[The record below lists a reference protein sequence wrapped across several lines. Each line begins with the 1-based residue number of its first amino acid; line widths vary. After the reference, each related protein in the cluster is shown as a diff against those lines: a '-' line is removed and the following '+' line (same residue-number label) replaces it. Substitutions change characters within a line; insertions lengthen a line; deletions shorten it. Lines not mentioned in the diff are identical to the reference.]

1 VRVRTYCFPGFL
13 RGLPGTSTRN
23 HPHDPTT
30 SKPVVPR
37 GMDSYFSA
45 VMGLRAALVG
55 YVVPVPRC
63 KTPRRSLGG
72 LALVAL
78 VALVVTGCGAA
89 SSQQRASLH
98 TSGEKRLLS
107 LVARARVDA
116 SKHDGTAVH
125 AVLGEFVSE
134 VRTLNTSGQL
144 SGTTAGKLDR
154 AARLTAAQAQQQ
166 LHPAAVTNTATQT
179 TTTQTTAVPTPDPGT
194 TTVPAPA
201 TTPTSGAATG
211 PSGPPSPAANTPAQ
225 NGQGDDQSGPPGRGH
240 GHAYGHRYAD
250 DGSGWWGILSNWIN
264 SQNHGGGGGD

>member
-1 VRVRTYCFPGFL
+1 
-13 RGLPGTSTRN
+13 
-23 HPHDPTT
+23 
-30 SKPVVPR
+30 
-37 GMDSYFSA
+37 
-45 VMGLRAALVG
+45 VG

-63 KTPRRSLGG
+63 KTPRWSLGG

-78 VALVVTGCGAA
+78 VVAGCGAA

-134 VRTLNTSGQL
+134 VRTLNTAGQL

-166 LHPAAVTNTATQT
+166 LHPAAAANPAIQTTTATQAT
-179 TTTQTTAVPTPDPGT
+179 TVPTPDPNT
-194 TTVPAPA
+194 TTSPAPA
-201 TTPTSGAATG
+201 TTPTPGATTG

-225 NGQGDDQSGPPGRGH
+225 NGQGDDQSGPAGPGH
-240 GHAYGHRYAD
+240 GHAYGHRDAD
-250 DGSGWWGILSNWIN
+250 ERSGWWGILSNWIN

>member
-1 VRVRTYCFPGFL
+1 
-13 RGLPGTSTRN
+13 
-23 HPHDPTT
+23 
-30 SKPVVPR
+30 
-37 GMDSYFSA
+37 M
-45 VMGLRAALVG
+45 G

-63 KTPRRSLGG
+63 KTPRWSLGG

-78 VALVVTGCGAA
+78 VVAGCGAA

-154 AARLTAAQAQQQ
+154 AARLTAAQAQEQ
-166 LHPAAVTNTATQT
+166 LHPAAATTTAAQT
-179 TTTQTTAVPTPDPGT
+179 TTVPTPDPGT
-194 TTVPAPA
+194 TTSPAPA
-201 TTPTSGAATG
+201 ITPTPGATTG
-211 PSGPPSPAANTPAQ
+211 PPGPPSPAAKTPSQ
-225 NGQGDDQSGPPGRGH
+225 NGQGHDQGGPAGPGH

>member
-1 VRVRTYCFPGFL
+1 
-13 RGLPGTSTRN
+13 
-23 HPHDPTT
+23 
-30 SKPVVPR
+30 
-37 GMDSYFSA
+37 
-45 VMGLRAALVG
+45 MGLRAALVG

-63 KTPRRSLGG
+63 KTPRWSLGG

-78 VALVVTGCGAA
+78 VVAGCGAA

-166 LHPAAVTNTATQT
+166 LHPAAAADTATQT
-179 TTTQTTAVPTPDPGT
+179 TPAMQTTTVSTPDPET
-194 TTVPAPA
+194 TTSPTPAA
-201 TTPTSGAATG
+201 TPTPGATTG

-225 NGQGDDQSGPPGRGH
+225 NGQGDDQSGPPGQGH

>member
-1 VRVRTYCFPGFL
+1 VRIRTYCFPGFL
-13 RGLPGTSTRN
+13 RGLPGPSTRN

-37 GMDSYFSA
+37 GMDSHFSA

-63 KTPRRSLGG
+63 KTPRWSLGG

-78 VALVVTGCGAA
+78 VVAGCGAA
-89 SSQQRASLH
+89 STQQRASLH

-154 AARLTAAQAQQQ
+154 AARLTATQAQQQ
-166 LHPAAVTNTATQT
+166 LHPASAANTATQT
-179 TTTQTTAVPTPDPGT
+179 TTVPAPDPGT
-194 TTVPAPA
+194 ITSTAPE
-201 TTPTSGAATG
+201 TTPTQGAATG

-225 NGQGDDQSGPPGRGH
+225 NGQGDAQSGPPARPGH

-250 DGSGWWGILSNWIN
+250 HGSGWWGILSNWIN